1 MMSELETGVPG
12 MMGEASSIGALSH
25 AERDLLA
32 LFRQLSPAD
41 QRRVLRIVEVLC
53 RTAGVA
59 GGEMH

>member
-1 MMSELETGVPG
+1 MSELETGVPG
-12 MMGEASSIGALSH
+12 MMGEASSIGGLSN
-25 AERDLLA
+25 AERDLLT

-41 QRRVLRIVEVLC
+41 QRRVLRIAEVLC